1 MLIGKL
7 PKSPRGGDKGTPFSY
22 ANKHKRIFFQKRDG
36 QMCIFLIFCFFL
48 PPNHLSAPD
57 SVPLHPIP
65 PHSIHT
71 YSPALKSVVKYDTLP
86 LFPKKNYPFP
96 TISRISLDK
105 SPPFLYNI

>member
-48 PPNHLSAPD
+48 PPNHLSAPN

-65 PHSIHT
+65 PHSAPYIFPRTQGCREIRHPST
-71 YSPALKSVVKYDTLP
+71 
-86 LFPKKNYPFP
+86 FPKEKLSISNYFP
-96 TISRISLDK
+96 YLS
-105 SPPFLYNI
+105 